1 MILHV
6 FLTDVFRFKP
16 YLILL
21 YVTLDIIFCETF
33 LGNCFM
39 FVVLFLGYAGAE
51 PQSFGGWFCV
61 E

>member
-1 MILHV
+1 MILYV
-6 FLTDVFRFKP
+6 FLTDVLRFKP

-21 YVTLDIIFCETF
+21 HVALNGIFCEVYF
-33 LGNCFM
+33 EICFM
-39 FVVLFLGYAGAE
+39 FVVLFLGYVGAE

>member
-39 FVVLFLGYAGAE
+39 FVGLHLEYARSE
-51 PQSFGGWFCV
+51 PWSFGGWV
-61 E
+61 YAE